1 MPISSSATETFHPLG
16 VAAVKSSIMSVLTTC
31 IPGRKYTTHA
41 ERKSTRAHEHSLCD
55 DNDCA
60 RLRGGNSRSQL
71 ASRGGRGAVLRWHR
85 RHRLQWAGE
94 RQGRALLGFVFNIG
108 LPILIFGALAG
119 VPLAREH
126 ALLPVTAIC
135 ISLAGWGAAAFV
147 ARRFGLPRTGEG
159 AMALCAMSLNNS

>member
-1 MPISSSATETFHPLG
+1 MEILAANWRLAA
-16 VAAVKSSIMSVLTTC
+16 VAALFFAGI
-31 IPGRKYTTHA
+31 A
-41 ERKSTRAHEHSLCD
+41 
-55 DNDCA
+55 A
-60 RLRGGNSRSQL
+60 RRMD
-71 ASRGGRGAVLRWHR
+71 
-85 RHRLQWAGE
+85 WAGE

-126 ALLPVTAIC
+126 AVLPVTAIC

-159 AMALCAMSLNNS
+159 AMALCAMSLNNSMIYPFAALEPRGRGILATRHVRHGARTAGVDRHYRSGLQVRRSRR